1 MHWKNTHSI
10 GAIFTLLAVFLV
22 PWISAEWLFESHG
35 LGDRRIGTWIVC
47 IGLVVALCA
56 IVGDGIT
63 GRVSGILLNNENK
76 FSLTVLQIVGWTLVL
91 LPAIAVALSFNE
103 QSTEAGKQSFTLEV
117 PNEIWL
123 LLGLSLATAAGTRI
137 VLERKADTGEETVT
151 PDQLRIANLRPATGF
166 DPANGQRTF
175 APTGSGTDLE
185 FRKATIFMT
194 RSGEQVLQVGLLQVN
209 PDPSQARIANFF
221 DGSEI
226 GNFQFADIGK
236 VQMLLITGMAILGY
250 AFLIG
255 SLFADSSQ
263 QTVSGLPAFS
273 ETLLALIAVSHA
285 GYLGYQAVP
294 HTNVD

>member
-10 GAIFTLLAVFLV
+10 GAVLTLFAVFLV
-22 PWISAEWLFESHG
+22 PWISAEWLFENRA

-47 IGLVVALCA
+47 IGLVLALCA
-56 IVGDGIT
+56 IIGNGIT
-63 GRVSGILLNNENK
+63 GRVSGILLNKENK

-103 QSTEAGKQSFTLEV
+103 QSTEAEKQSFTLDV

-123 LLGLSLATAAGTRI
+123 LLGLSLATAAGTRV
-137 VLERKADTGEETVT
+137 VLERKADTPEERVT
-151 PDQLRIANLRPATGF
+151 PQQLRSANLRPATGTN
-166 DPANGQRTF
+166 NGQLVF
-175 APTGSGTDLE
+175 AATGGASDLQM
-185 FRKATIFMT
+185 RQATTYLT
-194 RSGEQVLQVGLLQVN
+194 RSGEQVQQVGLLQVN
-209 PDPSQARIANFF
+209 PEPSQAKIANFF

-236 VQMLLITGMAILGY
+236 VQMLLITGMSILGY
-250 AFLIG
+250 AYLIG
-255 SLFADSSQ
+255 LMFADSSK
-263 QTVSGLPAFS
+263 QTISGLPAFS